1 MIEFRSVTLD
11 YPSGVRALARTNLRL
26 EKGEFAFIVGPTGT
40 GKSSLLKLIYRDEV
54 PTSGQVLVEGRDVAA
69 LPRSAIPML
78 RRRMGVVF
86 QDFKLL
92 PQRTIWE
99 NVAFAMQVIGAG
111 GRTIRRRTAEV
122 LDLVD
127 LTARADSYP
136 AQLSGG
142 EQQRASI
149 ARAIVNNPTILLA
162 DEPTGNLDPATSWE
176 IMQLLERINL
186 KGTTVLVASHDSM
199 VVDRMKRRVIAFEGG
214 RIIRDQLR
222 GTYKRLP
229 PEDRHHEDRGG

>member
-1 MIEFRSVTLD
+1 MIVFQSVTLD
-11 YPSGVRALARTNLRL
+11 YPSGVRALADTNLRVD
-26 EKGEFAFIVGPTGT
+26 KGEFVFIVGATGT
-40 GKSSLLKLIYRDEV
+40 GKSSLLKLIYLEEV
-54 PTSGQVLVEGRDVAA
+54 PTRGQVFVDGRDLAT
-69 LPRSAIPML
+69 LPRSAIPKL

-99 NVAFAMQVIGAG
+99 NVAFAMQVIGAN
-111 GRTIRRRTAEV
+111 GRAIRRRVPEV
-122 LDLVD
+122 LELVD

-142 EQQRASI
+142 EQQRTSI

-162 DEPTGNLDPATSWE
+162 DEPTGNLDPTTSWE
-176 IMQLLERINL
+176 IMKLLERINL
-186 KGTTVLVASHDSM
+186 KGTTVLVATHDSA
-199 VVDRMKRRVIAFEGG
+199 VVDRMKRRVVAFERG
-214 RIIRDQLR
+214 RIIRDQAR

-229 PEDRHHEDRGG
+229 PDERQDEWRYG

>member
-1 MIEFRSVTLD
+1 MIEFRSVTLE
-11 YPSGVRALARTNLRL
+11 YPSGVRGLHEATLRID
-26 EKGEFAFIVGPTGT
+26 KGDFVFIVGATGM
-40 GKSSLLKLIYRDEV
+40 GKSSLLKLIYVEEV
-54 PTSGQVLVEGRDVAA
+54 PTSGKVFVDGRDVAA
-69 LPRSAIPML
+69 LPRSAIPKL

-111 GRTIRRRTAEV
+111 GRAIRRRVPEV
-122 LDLVD
+122 LELVD

-142 EQQRASI
+142 EQQRTSI

-162 DEPTGNLDPATSWE
+162 DEPTGNLDPGTSWE
-176 IMQLLERINL
+176 IMKLLERINL
-186 KGTTVLVASHDSM
+186 KGTTVLVATHDSEM
-199 VVDRMKRRVIAFEGG
+199 VDRMKRRVVAFERG
-214 RIIRDQLR
+214 RIIRDQIQ
-222 GTYKRLP
+222 GTYRRLP
-229 PEDRHHEDRGG
+229 PEERQDEWRYG

>member
-1 MIEFRSVTLD
+1 MIVFRSATLE
-11 YPSGVRALARTNLRL
+11 YPNGVRALVRTDLAI
-26 EKGEFAFIVGPTGT
+26 EKGEFVFIVGATGM
-40 GKSSLLKLIYRDEV
+40 GKSSLLKLIYAAEV
-54 PTSGQVLVEGRDVAA
+54 PSSGKVYVDGRDVAA
-69 LPRSAIPML
+69 LPRSAIPKL
-78 RRRMGVVF
+78 RRKMGVVF

-99 NVAFAMQVIGAG
+99 NVAFAMQVIGAN
-111 GRTIRRRTAEV
+111 GRAIRRRVPEV

-142 EQQRASI
+142 EQQRTSI

-176 IMQLLERINL
+176 ITKLLERINL
-186 KGTTVLVASHDSM
+186 KGTTVLVATHDSA
-199 VVDRMKRRVIAFEGG
+199 VVDRMKRRVVAFEHG
-214 RIIRDQLR
+214 RIIRDQIR
-222 GTYKRLP
+222 GTYRRLP
-229 PEDRHHEDRGG
+229 PEDQQDEWRYG